1 MEFTKFLPQDLDG
14 FLNLFSLSLFDS
26 FVVKTFVFII
36 LMLALW
42 YLPQIIVLFLAELKI
57 FFLLNKEG
65 HAIAIM
71 RNDKFHRG
79 ILAYS
84 GHKYKGK
91 AELNEADPN
100 YDDVDEYEIV
110 TDMKSMHSDS
120 HSLWSQAKAI
130 IFPISGVSWIGIP
143 GFFSVYSYT
152 FAWVDEKYIKRDPE
166 ILESILVQPY
176 VYGIILESIELQGG
190 LPFRINLQ
198 VTLQIKNP
206 IKALFRI
213 ARWYDATVE
222 RLKSSARQE
231 FAVLAY
237 DDFVAVSKGWQN
249 TELET
254 ETSSTG
260 KLNTAITNI
269 MSFAETNI
277 RQPLGVE
284 VQLLQV
290 LSIDPVD
297 ERLRELTIMQEV
309 ANREAKVTIT
319 GAEAKAREIQ
329 IISDAAALMHPNA
342 ITLQT
347 LETVQKSGSNVTIIG
362 EGVNFQ
368 RTFNIPLTDGTK
380 PSETTKEK

>member
-1 MEFTKFLPQDLDG
+1 MEFTKFLPENLDG
-14 FLNLFSLSLFDS
+14 FLNLFSLSFFDS
-26 FVVKTFVFII
+26 FAVKTFVFII

-84 GHKYKGK
+84 GHKYNGK
-91 AELNEADPN
+91 ENLNEADPK
-100 YDDVDEYEIV
+100 YDDVDEYEIIP
-110 TDMKSMHSDS
+110 DAESMHTDS
-120 HSLWSQAKAI
+120 HSLWSQIKAI
-130 IFPISGVSWIGIP
+130 IFPIGGVSWIGIP
-143 GFFSVYSYT
+143 GFFSVYTYK
-152 FAWVDEKYIKRDPE
+152 FAWMDEKYNPRDVE
-166 ILESILVQPY
+166 ILDSILVQPY

-222 RLKSSARQE
+222 RLKSSARTE
-231 FAVLAY
+231 FSVLAY
-237 DDFVAVSKGWQN
+237 DDFVAVSKGWQS
-249 TELET
+249 TEEDT
-254 ETSSTG
+254 EAPSTE
-260 KLNTAITNI
+260 KLKVAISNI
-269 MSFAETNI
+269 MAFTETNI

-290 LSIDPVD
+290 SSIDPMNED
-297 ERLRELTIMQEV
+297 LRKLTIMQET
-309 ANREAKVTIT
+309 ANRNAKVVIT
-319 GAEAKAREIQ
+319 EAEARAKAIQ
-329 IISDAAALMHPNA
+329 IVSDAAEKMHPHA
-342 ITLQT
+342 ITLET
-347 LETVQKSGSNVTIIG
+347 LKTIRESGSNVTIIG
-362 EGVNFQ
+362 EGVNFPK
-368 RTFNIPLTDGTK
+368 TLNIPLIDNAK